1 MQAAQQ
7 SLRVFVSCGG
17 STVASSIEF
26 DTQSEE
32 SMKALRLILA
42 AWDEGEETG
51 VAPEMMAYA
60 ALFTALSDLIDIYG
74 EDAVAGLAKGLENR
88 VRMGEF
94 TMVQT
99 RQ

>member
-1 MQAAQQ
+1 M
-7 SLRVFVSCGG
+7 
-17 STVASSIEF
+17 ASPIEF
-26 DTQSEE
+26 NMHCDE
-32 SMKALRLILA
+32 SMQALRLILA

-51 VAPEMMAYA
+51 VTPQMMAYA

-74 EDAVAGLAKGLENR
+74 EDAVAALASGLEKR

-94 TMVQT
+94 TMTCTTT